1 MFARW
6 HRHTPAPEETEM
18 AVPFDKV
25 LDARGMN
32 CPMPLVNARKEI
44 GNVQPGEVL
53 KVIATDRG
61 SLADFQGW
69 AKIAKNVQ
77 LVEQETESEDG
88 KSLYVHYIK
97 RTS

>member
-1 MFARW
+1 MSQ
-6 HRHTPAPEETEM
+6 T
-18 AVPFDKV
+18 FDKE

-44 GNVQPGEVL
+44 GNLQPGQVL
-53 KVIATDRG
+53 KVIATDKG
-61 SLADFQGW
+61 SVADFQGW

-77 LVEQETESEDG
+77 LVAQDTESADG